1 MFDIGRKTRWG
12 IKANKLVS
20 WIGVGICLKE
30 HIATAN
36 YQFKYDNIGHGSY
49 LISCNGYSWSHS
61 VKEFNY
67 ACKAFNFTNNDIIYI
82 EYDPKEGKLR
92 FQKNNGPE
100 RYDMNS

>member
-36 YQFKYDNIGHGSY
+36 Y
-49 LISCNGYSWSHS
+49 
-61 VKEFNY
+61 
-67 ACKAFNFTNNDIIYI
+67 
-82 EYDPKEGKLR
+82 
-92 FQKNNGPE
+92 
-100 RYDMNS
+100 